1 MKIALVSSAST
12 HLMRWANALSER
24 GHDVTVILCKN
35 QMPYEKVKFNNN
47 IKFVKLKFA
56 APLGYY
62 LNSFQLKRIIKKGN
76 FDIVNVH
83 YASGYGTLARRAKL
97 KNALLNIWGSDVYD
111 FPYQSAFNMR
121 VIKKNLLYFKYL
133 ASTSNCMASQ
143 AKKFVNREF
152 FITPF
157 GVDTNVFKPI
167 EELKSKERIVF
178 GTVKAY
184 SPIYRIDDTIK
195 AFSSLIERLDKE
207 GRTDI
212 SEKLVYEIYG
222 KGEQEKELQSL
233 INKLGMRNKIKLC
246 GYIENCRLP
255 SILNT
260 FTVFNCNSISESFGV
275 AAVEAMACG
284 IAVQASD
291 ADGFAEVVEDGITG
305 LLAPK
310 GDVDAISENMYTL
323 LMNAELRE
331 KIGKAGV
338 ERVKKLYDW
347 HDNVDLMEN
356 IYNEMIEDN

>member
-35 QMPYEKVKFNNN
+35 QMPYAKVKFNDS

-62 LNSFQLKRIIKKGN
+62 LNSNQLKRVIKKGN
-76 FDIVNVH
+76 FDIINVH

-111 FPYQSAFNMR
+111 FPYQSAIKMR
-121 VIKKNLLYFKYL
+121 IIKKNLKYFRYA
-133 ASTSNCMASQ
+133 ASTSHCMARQ
-143 AKKFVNREF
+143 AKKIVDRDFYV
-152 FITPF
+152 TPF
-157 GVDTNVFKPI
+157 GVDTSIFKPL
-167 EELKSKERIVF
+167 ETVKNNEIVF
-178 GTVKAY
+178 GTVKTLSSKYGIAD
-184 SPIYRIDDTIK
+184 SIK
-195 AFSSLIERLDKE
+195 AFI
-207 GRTDI
+207 
-212 SEKLVYEIYG
+212 KLVHRLEDEGNHELVKALKFEIYG
-222 KGEQEKELQSL
+222 KGEQKDELQKL
-233 INKLGMRNKIKLC
+233 IDDNGMSDKIKLC
-246 GYIENCRLP
+246 GFVPNDSLP
-255 SILNT
+255 EIINR
-260 FTVFNCNSISESFGV
+260 FTIFNCNSNSESFGV

-284 IAVQASD
+284 VAVQASD
-291 ADGFAEVVEDGITG
+291 ADGFAEVVEDGVSG

-310 GDVDAISENMYTL
+310 GDVNIIAENMYKL
-323 LMNAELRE
+323 LMNEDLR
-331 KIGKAGV
+331 KKMGQAGV